1 MDSSDELQS
10 AKLQSAE
17 LQSGRRSFLKTAA
30 AASALAMTGT
40 GVAAAADTPASGK
53 LRICVVGV
61 VNSFTS
67 WSWSDLIEA
76 EKEGNSTRRGSFQ
89 TPFLGMDITH
99 VLDPD
104 RAEAQKYAERLDAVA
119 VQGFDDMVGEVD
131 GVIFGVMEDVP
142 WYKFLARPY
151 IEAGTPIYLSRPF
164 AYCMRDIDEILEL
177 VAKHNAPIMATAKYE
192 HYNEVGALKG
202 RLKSLGKLSVVQAT
216 GNANDFPMHFHIMY
230 MIMQIFGFD
239 VKQVSLITDGIKR
252 NNFCQLTLHYPGN
265 EEQPPFLCSIHGV
278 KNRDQFS
285 VSMFGDT
292 HTATTNMMRSPDWQ
306 DSLLFRYAPQVI
318 AMQRTFAGKSFEPL
332 EHIRAKTR
340 VWLAAYYSHLERNGG
355 LVDVAELS
363 ADWRAPYPQPERYDK
378 KMFR

>member
-1 MDSSDELQS
+1 MGTDGELKPTELQ
-10 AKLQSAE
+10 L
-17 LQSGRRSFLKTAA
+17 GRRSFLKTTA

-40 GVAAAADTPASGK
+40 GVAAAQTAAPASDK
-53 LRICVVGV
+53 LRIGVIGV
-61 VNSFTS
+61 VNSFTA

-76 EKEGNSTRRGSFQ
+76 EKEGNSPRRGSFQ

-99 VLDPD
+99 VWDPD
-104 RAEAQKYAERLDAVA
+104 AQAAREYAERLDAVPVA
-119 VQGFDDMVGEVD
+119 RYSDMVGEVD

-151 IEAGTPIYLSRPF
+151 IEAGTPVYLSRPF
-164 AYCMRDIDEILEL
+164 AYCMRDIDEILDLAAE
-177 VAKHNAPIMATAKYE
+177 HNTPIIATAKYE
-192 HYNEVGALKG
+192 HYNEVGALKS
-202 RLKSLGKLSVVQAT
+202 RLDTLGKLRAVHAT

-230 MIMQIFGFD
+230 MMLQIFGFD
-239 VKQVSLITDGIKR
+239 VQQVSLITDGIKR

-265 EEQPPFLCSIHGV
+265 EEQPPFLCTIHGV
-278 KNRDQFS
+278 KNKDQFS
-285 VSMFGDT
+285 VSMFGDM

-318 AMQRTFAGKSFEPL
+318 AMQRTFEGESFEPL
-332 EHIRAKTR
+332 ENIRAKTR
-340 VWLAAYYSHLERNGG
+340 IWLAAYYSHVERNGG
-355 LVDVAELS
+355 LVDVADLS